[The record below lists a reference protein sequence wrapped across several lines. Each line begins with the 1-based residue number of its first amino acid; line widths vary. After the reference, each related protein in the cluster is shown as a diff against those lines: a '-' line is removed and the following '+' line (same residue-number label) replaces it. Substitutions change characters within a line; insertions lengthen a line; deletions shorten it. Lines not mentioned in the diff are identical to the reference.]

1 MRFITM
7 NRINSVI
14 LLLLLTSC
22 ATWAQQND
30 FQQKIVVDAKRQQ
43 VDIKNQQVTFFGQ
56 VEVRQG
62 SIKMAADELTVF
74 GKGGK
79 GTEVM
84 IATGSPATFY
94 QLLDNNRPIEAKAN
108 EIRYEVRSRTL
119 TLSGHAEL
127 RQEETVVS
135 GESIQY
141 NIEKQQ
147 LMADGGQDPEGRV
160 TTIFLPETIQS
171 LEQKP

>member
-1 MRFITM
+1 MRFITI
-7 NRINSVI
+7 NKINSLI
-14 LLLLLTSC
+14 SLLLLTSA
-22 ATWAQQND
+22 ATWALPSD
-30 FQQKIVVDAKRQQ
+30 FQEKIVVDAKRQL
-43 VDIKNQQVTFFGQ
+43 VDIKNQRVTFYEQ
-56 VEVRQG
+56 VEVTQG
-62 SIKMAADELTVF
+62 TIKMAADELTVL

-84 IATGSPATFY
+84 IATGSPASFF
-94 QLLDNNRPIEAKAN
+94 QMLDNNRPIEARAN
-108 EIRYEVRSRTL
+108 EIRYEVGSRTL
-119 TLSGHAEL
+119 TLTGRAEL

-135 GESIQY
+135 GGTIQY

-160 TTIFLPETIQS
+160 TTIFLPKQIES